1 MKKFKKPSVKMITCI
16 IVTLVLSLFAGITI
30 AIEEPK
36 YTVIKKLDDF
46 ELRNYQPKIIA
57 EVLIDGSLKQAS
69 SKGFRLIADFIFGNN
84 TAPNG
89 DNAKI
94 SMTSPVTMEPEK
106 RSEKISMTSPV
117 TMEKQSSQDTD
128 QWRMHFVMPSE
139 YNMETLPKPNN
150 PKVLVRQIP
159 DKKYAV
165 IRFSGFSGAD
175 KVEEKTNR
183 LLEWME
189 QNGIEPKGEPEL
201 ARYNAPITPPFFRRN
216 EVMISY

>member
-1 MKKFKKPSVKMITCI
+1 
-16 IVTLVLSLFAGITI
+16 
-30 AIEEPK
+30 
-36 YTVIKKLDDF
+36 
-46 ELRNYQPKIIA
+46 
-57 EVLIDGSLKQAS
+57 
-69 SKGFRLIADFIFGNN
+69 
-84 TAPNG
+84 
-89 DNAKI
+89 
-94 SMTSPVTMEPEK
+94 MEPEK

-189 QNGIEPKGEPEL
+189 QNGLEPKGEPEL
-201 ARYNAPITPPFFRRN
+201 ARYNAPAPANNIPIR
-216 EVMISY
+216 